1 MKILLLSDT
10 RERLDKL
17 KGILKKH
24 AKCDYVFHLGDGYQN
39 LPNPIANNV
48 FCVQGNRDILSD
60 CLPYKVVTLQSKR
73 FLLTHGHEYGVKM
86 GLARLMKLAKQEEAN
101 VVCFGHSNRFYDETI
116 DGIRYIN
123 PGFLDKRS
131 GLSSSYAVMDFT
143 DGKIKVKK
151 YDI

>member
-1 MKILLLSDT
+1 MEILVLSDT

-17 KGILKKH
+17 KGVLKKH
-24 AKCDYVFHLGDGYQN
+24 SKCDYIFHLGDGYQN
-39 LPNPIANNV
+39 LEDPNASNV
-48 FCVQGNRDILSD
+48 FCVKGNRDLLSD
-60 CLPYKVVTLQSKR
+60 CLPYKIVTLQGKR

-86 GLARLMKLAKQEEAN
+86 GLARLMKLAKQEEADI
-101 VVCFGHSNRFYDETI
+101 VCFGHSSRFYDETL

-131 GLSSSYAVMDFT
+131 GLSSSYAVISLVE
-143 DGKIKVKK
+143 GKLKVKK